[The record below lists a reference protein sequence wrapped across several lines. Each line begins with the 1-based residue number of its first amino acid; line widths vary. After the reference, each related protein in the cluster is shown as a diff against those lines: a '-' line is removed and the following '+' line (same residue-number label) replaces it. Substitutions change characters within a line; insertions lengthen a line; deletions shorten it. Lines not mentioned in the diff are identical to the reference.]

1 MRPICALIA
10 ATLRSSVASSSRL
23 RSSER
28 PLGSPII
35 PVAPPARAIGA
46 VAGVLEP
53 PQHDQPDQVAV
64 VQAVGRRVAAVVDA

>member
-10 ATLRSSVASSSRL
+10 ATLWSSVASSSRL

-35 PVAPPARAIGA
+35 PVAPPARAMAKWPASWNRRSMISPIR
-46 VAGVLEP
+46 LP
-53 PQHDQPDQVAV
+53 WCRLS
-64 VQAVGRRVAAVVDA
+64 AVGSQP